1 MIKNYGK
8 SRKRLSSQLFQREP
22 ALDYV
27 NLDPGAGHIIRVAGY
42 GEALL
47 RVDGQRLSPKIYN
60 KEENSFKEWIVPLS
74 LTQDGKISVTFD
86 GPEESDLNWR
96 KNSKISDVWLLKE

>member
-1 MIKNYGK
+1 
-8 SRKRLSSQLFQREP
+8 L
-22 ALDYV
+22 
-27 NLDPGAGHIIRVAGY
+27 IRVA
-42 GEALL
+42 LL
-47 RVDGQRLSPKIYN
+47 GRLVWVTQFFLLDLSLRVASLVDGQRLSPRMNN
-60 KEENSFKEWIVPLS
+60 KEENSLKEWIVPLS

>member
-1 MIKNYGK
+1 MNDY
-8 SRKRLSSQLFQREP
+8 LSSLHFQREP

-27 NLDPGAGHIIRVAGY
+27 NLDPGARYIIRVAGY

-47 RVDGQRLSPKIYN
+47 RVDGQRLSPKLYD
-60 KEENSFKEWIVPLS
+60 KEQDSFKEWIVPLS